1 MKRNVAQM
9 EPLRIYIDTSVLG
22 GCFDVEFAEWSNGLI
37 GDFRAG
43 RLVPVLSDMTAAEVV
58 DAPPQVRDLHQEM
71 LVLAGAVLAITPQ
84 VVDLV
89 AAYEARRILTA
100 KYVADMRHIA
110 LATIAAVDALVSWN
124 FKHIV
129 RLEKIRLFNA
139 VNIESGY
146 QSLNILSPR
155 EVTTHEST

>member
-1 MKRNVAQM
+1 MKRNVGQM

-58 DAPPQVRDLHQEM
+58 DAPPQVRELHQEM
-71 LVLAGAVLAITPQ
+71 LVLAGTVLVITPQ

-89 AAYEARRILTA
+89 TAYEARKILAA

-139 VNIESGY
+139 VNVESGY

>member
-37 GDFRAG
+37 WDFRAG

-58 DAPPQVRDLHQEM
+58 DAPPQVRELHQQM
-71 LVLAGAVLAITPQ
+71 LVLAGAVLVITPQ

-89 AAYEARRILTA
+89 TAYEAR
-100 KYVADMRHIA
+100 
-110 LATIAAVDALVSWN
+110 
-124 FKHIV
+124 
-129 RLEKIRLFNA
+129 KICR
-139 VNIESGY
+139 
-146 QSLNILSPR
+146 P
-155 EVTTHEST
+155 STSRT